1 MTSDS
6 EVKTSLLGVSMTER
20 SRFPASFAV
29 SSGQTGRRVRVASQ
43 GRPHRKLVRSFQS
56 EFNCR
61 ALCSALRFSRF
72 GHSDSD
78 EILLP
83 SRAATLELMTNGM
96 TSSLLLDRLSLP
108 LSSRSACFSC
118 ETRRLRAREYFHRLP
133 DPMEIRFFAPQAPV
147 YGWKRR
153 VGPCLDKGQ
162 GPVIRWRDDF
172 LIIAPSCGAPS
183 GLVGRPS
190 RVCVYHVNP

>member
-1 MTSDS
+1 
-6 EVKTSLLGVSMTER
+6 
-20 SRFPASFAV
+20 
-29 SSGQTGRRVRVASQ
+29 
-43 GRPHRKLVRSFQS
+43 
-56 EFNCR
+56 
-61 ALCSALRFSRF
+61 
-72 GHSDSD
+72 
-78 EILLP
+78 
-83 SRAATLELMTNGM
+83 MTNGM
-96 TSSLLLDRLSLP
+96 TSSLLLDRLSRP
-108 LSSRSACFSC
+108 GRRVFPG

-153 VGPCLDKGQ
+153 VEPCLDKGQ

-183 GLVGRPS
+183 GLVARPS